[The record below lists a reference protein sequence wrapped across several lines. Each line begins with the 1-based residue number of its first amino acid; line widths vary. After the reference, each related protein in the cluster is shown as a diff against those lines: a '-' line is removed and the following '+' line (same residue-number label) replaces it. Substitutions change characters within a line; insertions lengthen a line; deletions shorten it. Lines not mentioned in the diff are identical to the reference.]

1 MAAKLDKNLLDVKMF
16 VFFIDTLVSVGALQP
31 FTISICHVEFSLRV
45 FYAIPHSFEKMQSNI
60 L

>member
-31 FTISICHVEFSLRV
+31 FTISICHVNTR
-45 FYAIPHSFEKMQSNI
+45 KMLLGPLWQLYRCEI
-60 L
+60 